1 MANVGS
7 SVVASVKVPMTI
19 VTYPNYKRSA
29 KKRNT
34 ETTEGDLKKST
45 LSVAGID
52 ISVRQSSKG
61 LPKNTAE
68 NLNSSESFK

>member
-7 SVVASVKVPMTI
+7 SVIASVKVPMTL
-19 VTYPNYKRSA
+19 VTYQNNKRSA

-34 ETTEGDLKKST
+34 DTTEGDLKKST

-52 ISVRQSSKG
+52 ISVR
-61 LPKNTAE
+61 
-68 NLNSSESFK
+68 